1 MNRFENRVVVIT
13 GAASGIGAEAA
24 RQFCAEG
31 AAVVVA
37 DINARGIDETV
48 GALRAAGGRAS
59 GAVVDVSLPEQ
70 VQAMIRHA
78 LDVHGRVDVLCNN
91 AFAQEAAPLA
101 DISIEGWQ
109 RTLDVTL
116 KGTFLGTKY
125 ALPAMLAQGS
135 GVIINTSSA
144 AAIQVDLFLA
154 AYCAAKAGVIA
165 LTQSTALEYGRQGI
179 RCLALCPGAVRTPAL
194 IAAFG
199 LDTGSEPTPAH
210 RRVLN
215 ANVLGRLGEP
225 AEIARAMLFL
235 ASDDASFMTG
245 TAVAVDGGY
254 LVQKPGFD

>member
-1 MNRFENRVVVIT
+1 MRRFENRVVVIT
-13 GAASGIGAEAA
+13 GAASGIGAESA

-31 AAVVVA
+31 GTVVVA

-48 GALRAAGGRAS
+48 DALRAAGGQTSVFA
-59 GAVVDVSLPEQ
+59 VDVSVPEQ

-91 AFAQEAAPLA
+91 AFAQETGPLA
-101 DISIEGWQ
+101 DISVEGWQ

-125 ALPAMLAQGS
+125 ALPAMLAQGG

-144 AAIQVDLFLA
+144 AAIQVDLYIS

-179 RCLALCPGAVRTPAL
+179 RCLAICPGAVRTPAL
-194 IAAFG
+194 TAAFG
-199 LDTGSEPTPAH
+199 LDSGSDTATYK
-210 RRVLN
+210 RALN
-215 ANVLGRLGEP
+215 THVLGRLGEP
-225 AEIARAMLFL
+225 TEIARAILFL
-235 ASDDASFMTG
+235 ASDEASFMTG
-245 TAVAVDGGY
+245 TSVAVDGGY
-254 LVQKPGFD
+254 LVQKPGF